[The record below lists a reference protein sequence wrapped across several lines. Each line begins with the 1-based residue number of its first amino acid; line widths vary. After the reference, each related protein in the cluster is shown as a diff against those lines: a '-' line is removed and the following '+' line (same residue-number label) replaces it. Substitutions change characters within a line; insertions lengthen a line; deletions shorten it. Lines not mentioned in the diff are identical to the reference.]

1 MLPVTQ
7 EEGSVREK
15 IIKIPRNSAIQ
26 PNLNPF
32 LIFHY
37 FNDLQSSTIRS
48 AKFFEICYKIINLL
62 YMFSPIRVS
71 QKKEKRKEG
80 KIYYIKS
87 SISSAKAYP
96 LAPIPRHFLRDIA
109 RDTLRK
115 ILVNK
120 TLVILL
126 GRGGGDRCR
135 EQSIALYSSL
145 IVSGRWWRPFRGS
158 WRNVA
163 V

>member
-126 GRGGGDRCR
+126 GRGGETGVGSR
-135 EQSIALYSSL
+135 
-145 IVSGRWWRPFRGS
+145 VSPYILP
-158 WRNVA
+158 
-163 V
+163 